1 MVEKN
6 NIQRFCFF
14 DAADFFE
21 FFRRTIALISPSVM
35 VVFMLSLGAY
45 FTEDKHGHDSL
56 KYQLL
61 TASIAIFIGIVAF
74 AVLHDL
80 IKNYTRF
87 NLNYLAKLFVFAVT
101 LILCGGI
108 IYVGVLNAASMYALI
123 KGS

>member
-1 MVEKN
+1 MS
-6 NIQRFCFF
+6 
-14 DAADFFE
+14 
-21 FFRRTIALISPSVM
+21 LISPSVM

-56 KYQLL
+56 QYQLL

-74 AVLHDL
+74 AVLYDL
-80 IKNYTRF
+80 IKNYTEF
-87 NLNYLAKLFVFAVT
+87 NLNYLTKLFVFSVT